1 MNENTSN
8 ISILQCDI
16 SSRVDSLRSSIIA
29 TNGPIAVLNTIA
41 TASDQPKTSS
51 ESICIFYQNV
61 RGLKSKISEVFLST
75 SEFSYDAYVFTETW
89 LDDRIAS
96 RQLFSND
103 YNVFRVD
110 RGAHNSLRKRGGGV
124 LVAVAKSINAAPV
137 HLSCGQA
144 VENLWIKIAFH
155 DKVIFLGVVYIPP
168 NNSKDCD
175 HIQLHL
181 DTVVEIVNRSDCN
194 EIILF
199 GDFNQPRVEW
209 SATTGGYLF
218 ADPLLSYFTPACRT
232 LLDGLTFC
240 RLRQRNAVRNSRDRI
255 LDLIYTSDSITS
267 SSTAEEAPE
276 PVVRLDPD
284 HPALLLTIKGLPA
297 VAHTND
303 VDASEY
309 NFRKTNFDALN
320 GLLCQ
325 MDWSDVYATVNV
337 DDAVTAFN
345 NKLRRC
351 FSEVVPPFK
360 PPKNPPWSNARL
372 RYLKRQ
378 RSKMLK
384 KYCLHKNQF
393 SKCQFEE
400 ASRVYRCYNRLLYRR
415 HLNLTESSLRRHPKR
430 FWTFVNSKRKDY
442 GLPTCMKLGDLT
454 ASTVDGK
461 CELFASHFGNVFNST
476 AALHDPDISN
486 AYSFRDG
493 SCGSREVEV
502 VIYCWAGRH
511 PIVCAEKVFRCTSRT
526 SASDFQSLTATSNIS
541 YNLEKLVFDA
551 GIQKGDKTDIANYRG
566 IISLSAGSKCLET
579 ILNKVIFEACKNY
592 ITSSQHGF
600 FRKRSVESNLC
611 EFTSFCISKM
621 DAGVQIDAIYTD
633 IKAAFDTVNHE
644 ILYAKLRRLG
654 FSDRLCDW
662 LKSYLANRQLYVKIR
677 SAESTIF
684 SPQCGVPQGSN
695 LGPLLFALFFN
706 DVSSIIPNS
715 CVLIY
720 ADDLK
725 IYLVVHKL
733 DDCFLLQ
740 DMLDSF
746 TRWCR
751 LNHLVI
757 SIAKC
762 CVISYRRL
770 KNPILFNYSIDG
782 TVLKRVDQI
791 KDLGVLLDYQLSF
804 KAHYSATVDKAN
816 RQLGFVSKV
825 AVDFTDPLCL
835 RALYCSLVRSILEFG
850 SIVWS
855 PYEELWIS
863 RIESVQRR
871 FVRYALCN
879 LPWTNPQD
887 LPPYK
892 HRCALIGIETLED
905 RRNANQAV
913 FGAKILQGEI
923 DSPALLGQI
932 HIYAP
937 QCILRPRQWL
947 RQPPRNTVYGNND
960 PMLSVSGRFQEAY
973 HLFDFNVS
981 TNTFRQRIYKSM

>member
-1 MNENTSN
+1 MALMGIPGGMGLSVTKTITPGGSENTSN
-8 ISILQCDI
+8 TSILQCDI

-29 TNGPIAVLNTIA
+29 TNGPIDVLNTIA

-75 SEFSYDAYVFTETW
+75 AEFSYDAYVFTETW

-124 LVAVAKSINAAPV
+124 LVAVAKNINAAPV

-232 LLDGLTFC
+232 LLDGLSFC

-325 MDWSDVYATVNV
+325 MDWCDVYATVNV

-351 FSEVVPPFK
+351 FSEVVPPFR

-384 KYCLHKNQF
+384 KYCLHRNQF

-461 CELFASHFGNVFNST
+461 CELFASHFGNIFNST

-486 AYSFRDG
+486 AVRYAPPDVVDVDVFSIHSEMVAAALAKLKSSYIAEPDG
-493 SCGSREVEV
+493 IPSCVLKKCSGALVEPLQA
-502 VIYCWAGRH
+502 IFNLSLQR
-511 PIVCAEKVFRCTSRT
+511 RT
-526 SASDFQSLTATSNIS
+526 FPTIWKSSCMTPV
-541 YNLEKLVFDA
+541 YK
-551 GIQKGDKTDIANYRG
+551 KGDKTDIANYRG
-566 IISLSAGSKCLET
+566 ITSLSAGSKCLET

-621 DAGVQIDAIYTD
+621 DAGVQID
-633 IKAAFDTVNHE
+633 
-644 ILYAKLRRLG
+644 RG
-654 FSDRLCDW
+654 
-662 LKSYLANRQLYVKIR
+662 
-677 SAESTIF
+677 
-684 SPQCGVPQGSN
+684 
-695 LGPLLFALFFN
+695 
-706 DVSSIIPNS
+706 
-715 CVLIY
+715 
-720 ADDLK
+720 
-725 IYLVVHKL
+725 
-733 DDCFLLQ
+733 
-740 DMLDSF
+740 
-746 TRWCR
+746 
-751 LNHLVI
+751 
-757 SIAKC
+757 
-762 CVISYRRL
+762 
-770 KNPILFNYSIDG
+770 
-782 TVLKRVDQI
+782 
-791 KDLGVLLDYQLSF
+791 
-804 KAHYSATVDKAN
+804 SATSNDGQADGPPGEESVYVCATTI
-816 RQLGFVSKV
+816 VSKLFRLFEM
-825 AVDFTDPLCL
+825 ATHMQ
-835 RALYCSLVRSILEFG
+835 LEREK
-850 SIVWS
+850 
-855 PYEELWIS
+855 EE
-863 RIESVQRR
+863 EE
-871 FVRYALCN
+871 
-879 LPWTNPQD
+879 
-887 LPPYK
+887 K
-892 HRCALIGIETLED
+892 
-905 RRNANQAV
+905 
-913 FGAKILQGEI
+913 
-923 DSPALLGQI
+923 
-932 HIYAP
+932 
-937 QCILRPRQWL
+937 
-947 RQPPRNTVYGNND
+947 
-960 PMLSVSGRFQEAY
+960 
-973 HLFDFNVS
+973 
-981 TNTFRQRIYKSM
+981 